1 MALSPFAASRPEAT
15 SLVTRGARRYLAARD
30 FASLTEFSPAR
41 GLRADLFAIAPDG
54 EIWIIEVK
62 SSLADYRAD
71 AKWRDYQPWCDRLFF
86 AVAPDFP
93 RNELPDDVGLMIA
106 DGFGAEPVRDGPLE
120 KLPAARRKAL
130 TKSFARQAA
139 RRLLLFEDPEF
150 DRFRETS

>member
-1 MALSPFAASRPEAT
+1 
-15 SLVTRGARRYLAARD
+15 
-30 FASLTEFSPAR
+30 
-41 GLRADLFAIAPDG
+41 
-54 EIWIIEVK
+54 
-62 SSLADYRAD
+62 
-71 AKWRDYQPWCDRLFF
+71 
-86 AVAPDFP
+86 
-93 RNELPDDVGLMIA
+93 MIA